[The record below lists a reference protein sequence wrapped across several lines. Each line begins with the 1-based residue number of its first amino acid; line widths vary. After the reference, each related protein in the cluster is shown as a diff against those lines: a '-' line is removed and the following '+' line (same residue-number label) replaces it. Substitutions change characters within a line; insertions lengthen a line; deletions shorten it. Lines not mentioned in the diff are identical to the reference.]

1 MMKGAIFQG
10 FFLLFIGLGLLT
22 SGCST
27 FNELL
32 HPQEKTKASVV
43 QTDSDGKPLVKFS
56 DNPNL
61 LSTQDRQYHRMT
73 RSRMEE
79 ESQLQSNA
87 GSMWVDE
94 GQGAYYFAQNKMRRE
109 GDIMNVK
116 LDGAAQKQVQTKVTV
131 IKQLLKQLEE
141 EEQKAK
147 DLQNGP
153 AVPALAENG
162 EAAKTQASRAPASEP
177 AKKED
182 KDEPLD
188 VQNVPTRIVE
198 RMADGNY
205 RVKGAQPFM
214 IGKREY
220 KVLVTGI
227 IRPEDFNDDGVS
239 SEKLLD
245 PQYDVV
251 SLRRSQQ

>member
-1 MMKGAIFQG
+1 
-10 FFLLFIGLGLLT
+10 
-22 SGCST
+22 
-27 FNELL
+27 L
-32 HPQEKTKASVV
+32 HPQDKPKPAAKAE
-43 QTDSDGKPLVKFS
+43 TDADGKPLVKFS

-87 GSMWVDE
+87 GSMWVGE
-94 GQGAYYFAQNKMRRE
+94 GQGAYYFAQNKTRRE
-109 GDIMNVK
+109 GDILNVK

-147 DLQNGP
+147 ELQNGP
-153 AVPALAENG
+153 AVPTLAEG
-162 EAAKTQASRAPASEP
+162 QGADAAKAQASRAPASEAP
-177 AKKED
+177 KKEEG
-182 KDEPLD
+182 KDEPID
-188 VQNVPTRIVE
+188 VSTVPTRIVE
-198 RMADGNY
+198 RMIDGNY

-227 IRPEDFNDDGVS
+227 IRPEDFNDEGVS

-251 SLRRSQQ
+251 SIRRSQQ